1 MEMYTGDVSGPLQS
15 KVCSLMW
22 PLYQVGLAFHC
33 LLKKQNKHHHPPPP
47 PPPKPY
53 SEGRVFSL
61 VFLENISG
69 PGG

>member
-15 KVCSLMW
+15 KVRSLMW

-33 LLKKQNKHHHPPPP
+33 LLKKQKNTTTPPH
-47 PPPKPY
+47 PKPY

-61 VFLENISG
+61 VFLDNISG